1 MLLNFAPIIYKITK
15 MRKHPVRK
23 FLGLT
28 VLYAVVIVGIFV
40 LQFKTESV
48 FTKTFGELRVS
59 MAQTET
65 KNQETVLKNQLQA
78 NFKGLTFV
86 ANSNNPA
93 TVSNS
98 AEEGSS
104 TNLVLAS
111 WKELN
116 PNSVEFGFTDGSTL
130 TFSVSDSTPN
140 AFLTISA
147 APSGNNNT
155 LSIVCKTAGGYSI
168 KEASANRMILSTR
181 DKMYSLNAPR
191 LEHDRIVFTKES
203 PLASYTAYDPS
214 KHFEFTAAAGIEG
227 SDANTYTAKVEQLK
241 TAIVTQFEH
250 AASSSQISSI
260 TEKEITAYVA
270 EMCSHE
276 KYNKAIDTVPSSFKQ
291 GNKRTYLSVPYF
303 AGLVAMDE
311 TLVSHN
317 QRLASLVQSAI
328 QGKNPDIFTVEGISD
343 YILRE
348 KKKPSTK
355 TLLSIPATMASF
367 EPTVSQAF
375 GLITVYAKI
384 YKADPDTAAL
394 LASAIE
400 PCTKVIQENT
410 KLEEG
415 IITVAEN
422 DIPLNSV
429 QAVEAG
435 WALIQLGRIS
445 SRPEIEDTGR
455 LLANQNLTEAT
466 LSNLQSLAE
475 LYPLLAENKFYP
487 HTQILGY
494 YGSECVWAW
503 TCASSIRYSLM
514 PGGVVNINVD
524 FPLTYSHY
532 ILMKGVPTFHAN
544 IEIQGLRFRTDPRFE
559 FYNSSGYVY
568 NEVTKTFY
576 LKSRHKSQVELVR
589 LFCDRA
595 SNFTEK

>member
-65 KNQETVLKNQLQA
+65 KTQETVLKNQLQA

-86 ANSNNPA
+86 ANSNTPA

-98 AEEGSS
+98 SDGGS

-111 WKELN
+111 WKEVN
-116 PNSVEFGFTDGSTL
+116 PNSVEFAFTDGSTL

-147 APSGNNNT
+147 APSGNNDS
-155 LSIVCKTAGGYSI
+155 LSIVCKTAGGYSV
-168 KEASANRMILSTR
+168 KEATANRMILSSR

-191 LEHDRIVFTKES
+191 LEHDRIVLTKES

-227 SDANTYTAKVEQLK
+227 CDANTYTAKVEQLK
-241 TAIVTQFEH
+241 NAIVTQFEH

-270 EMCSHE
+270 EMCSRE

-303 AGLVAMDE
+303 PGLVAMDE

-317 QRLASLVQSAI
+317 QRMASLVQSAI
-328 QGKNPDIFTVEGISD
+328 QGNNPDIFTVEGISD

-348 KKKPSTK
+348 KKKPSIK
-355 TLLSIPATMASF
+355 TLLAMPSTLNPF

-375 GLITVYAKI
+375 ALITVYAKI
-384 YKADPDTAAL
+384 HQTDPDTAAL

-410 KLEEG
+410 KLEED
-415 IITVAEN
+415 IITVTEN
-422 DIPLNSV
+422 DIPLSSV

-455 LLANQNLTEAT
+455 LLASQNLTEET
-466 LSNLQSLAE
+466 LGNLQTLAE
-475 LYPLLAENKFYP
+475 LYPLIAENKFYP
-487 HTQILGY
+487 HMQILGY

-503 TCASSIRYSLM
+503 TSASSIRYALM
-514 PGGVVNINVD
+514 PGGVVNINID

-559 FYNSSGYVY
+559 SYNSSGYVY
-568 NEVTKTFY
+568 NEITKTFY

>member
-1 MLLNFAPIIYKITK
+1 

-65 KNQETVLKNQLQA
+65 KTQETVLKNQLQA
-78 NFKGLTFV
+78 NFNGLTFV
-86 ANSNNPA
+86 ANSNTPA

-98 AEEGSS
+98 SENGST

-111 WKELN
+111 WKEIN
-116 PNSVEFGFTDGSTL
+116 PNSVEFAFTDGSTL
-130 TFSVSDSTPN
+130 TFAASDSTPN

-147 APSGNNNT
+147 VPSGENDT
-155 LSIVCKTAGGYSI
+155 LSIVCKTASGYSI
-168 KEASANRMILSTR
+168 KETSANRIILSSR

-191 LEHDRIVFTKES
+191 LENNRIVLTKDS
-203 PLASYTAYDPS
+203 PIASYTAYDPS
-214 KHFEFTAAAGIEG
+214 RHFEFTAAAGIEG
-227 SDANTYTAKVEQLK
+227 SDANSYTAKVEQLK
-241 TAIVTQFEH
+241 NAIVTQFEH
-250 AASSSQISSI
+250 AVSSSHISSI

-270 EMCSHE
+270 EMCSRE
-276 KYNKAIDTVPSSFKQ
+276 KYNKAIDNVPSSFKQ

-311 TLVSHN
+311 TLLSHN
-317 QRLASLVQSAI
+317 QRMASLVQSAI
-328 QGKNPDIFTVEGISD
+328 QDNNPDIFTVEGISD
-343 YILRE
+343 YIIRE
-348 KKKPSTK
+348 KKKPTTK
-355 TLLSIPATMASF
+355 TLLAIPSKVSSF

-375 GLITVYAKI
+375 GLLSVYAKI
-384 YKADPDTAAL
+384 FQADPDTASL

-410 KLEEG
+410 KLEDG
-415 IITVAEN
+415 IITVTEN
-422 DIPLNSV
+422 DIPLNAV

-445 SRPEIEDTGR
+445 AKPEIEDTGR
-455 LLANQNLTEAT
+455 LLANQNLTEET
-466 LSNLQSLAE
+466 LANLQSLAE
-475 LYPLLAENKFYP
+475 LYPLIAENKFYP

-503 TCASSIRYSLM
+503 TSASSIRYSIM
-514 PGGVVNINVD
+514 PGGVVNINID

-568 NEVTKTFY
+568 NEASKTFY